1 MKGLK
6 MIDKNDDISI
16 RDMNPLHIA
25 PGEYFYTIEEQT
37 EYVPCE
43 YCGGTQMI
51 TTQTG
56 LELNCPIC
64 NDEGKRRK
72 HKGYEI
78 REHKCTCIDYNRY
91 LHEWLYRGENGKVY
105 YYNNDDSRYNAY
117 QNNAYQNRIIAE
129 KALEKFLKER
139 DIK

>member
-6 MIDKNDDISI
+6 MIDKNDDI

-91 LHEWLYRGENGKVY
+91 LHEWIYRGENGKEY

-117 QNNAYQNRIIAE
+117 QNNAYHNRAIAE
-129 KALEKFLKER
+129 RALEKFLRER
-139 DIK
+139 DAK